1 VTDQEAA
8 RRIVDS
14 LLSDRFEGRTKDELC
29 RAVLPRLGERTR
41 PSDKLYRQVGRIL
54 GRLERRSFVRF
65 HRDVW
70 RWRLRGDLRACAPA
84 FIARY
89 GTAKP

>member
-1 VTDQEAA
+1 MTDQEAA

-54 GRLERRSFVRF
+54 RRLERRSFVRF

-70 RWRLRGDLRACAPA
+70 RWRMGNAERFLTPA
-84 FIARY
+84 YIARN